1 MTIRLCEILLHAHL
15 SEENIYYVYFMEV
28 NTFISLRVINRQHF
42 HTDIVCFGCYCY
54 LACSLKSDQISFW
67 VCKSV
72 EPEPDVFCFNL
83 HVQNVLQCSNVSR
96 MFYLWS
102 QIITGCDL
110 KMRLDENSQRLLC
123 FTVPHNR
130 DVDPVWLP
138 AFVSGVFLALLIF
151 KPYFTEPPI
160 S

>member
-1 MTIRLCEILLHAHL
+1 MKFCCMHIWVKKIYITSILWKSIHL
-15 SEENIYYVYFMEV
+15 FHWESSIDNIF
-28 NTFISLRVINRQHF
+28 TLTLFAL
-42 HTDIVCFGCYCY
+42 DGY

-67 VCKSV
+67 VRKNV

-130 DVDPVWLP
+130 DVDPVRLP
-138 AFVSGVFLALLIF
+138 AFVSGVFLALLIS